1 MIKMSID
8 NYLCIS
14 ASHMTSVRSRFTAD
28 CLIFISNDLWCP
40 DLVLTS
46 RRPLCEWSFGF
57 QRAIIRWCRSNRER
71 CKEVESY
78 SKVSNKNHPH
88 FFPRFFFTYLI
99 PCIFYCL
106 WSSWSCSCL
115 RNWNCGETGRR
126 NQRVNGSQD
135 SWTLKWKCTIA
146 ISIIPVPSLCSGLL
160 KTVKVGSWN

>member
-1 MIKMSID
+1 MLSTKSCLVSTKGTLKKGKRCRHHDNAYCLDLWLIEMIKMSID

-28 CLIFISNDLWCP
+28 CLIFISNDLWYP
-40 DLVLTS
+40 GLVLTS

-99 PCIFYCL
+99 PCIFYCF
-106 WSSWSCSCL
+106 
-115 RNWNCGETGRR
+115 
-126 NQRVNGSQD
+126 
-135 SWTLKWKCTIA
+135 
-146 ISIIPVPSLCSGLL
+146 
-160 KTVKVGSWN
+160 